1 MSFDLKV
8 SVQQRAEQSPQQKKL
23 NRLIDKIEQQKI
35 SLATWQN
42 VQDEIQQH
50 TRQKLLPIYREL
62 HDVLFEQLDQL
73 WHVLHKHEFSKADM
87 QQLDESIAQRA
98 QMLKH
103 SKMLSNEQQQQ
114 VEQIHTFYQQ
124 HAQQSLKK
132 NKKVQQL
139 KVDQPENDEQTAA
152 FEDDFEQYAAEQQQ
166 AREQAKQQRQQQKRE
181 QAEQMAAQSLKTVY
195 LKIAAMIH
203 PDREQDESKKVEK
216 TELFQQA
223 SQAYEHQDLFYLLKM
238 QLQLE
243 QNKGVG
249 SKALS
254 AEQVKFYKLAL
265 DAQSQQLESQIDVI
279 LDSFQ
284 LAKKVKAEHLHISDV
299 YKAIDADCAELKQQL
314 KWEKERLKHM
324 KKVSGGRDVVGAW
337 GFIATSLCTAVLLR
351 GLE

>member
-8 SVQQRAEQSPQQKKL
+8 SLQQRAEPSAQQKKL

-42 VQDEIQQH
+42 AQAEIQQH
-50 TRQKLLPIYREL
+50 TRQKLLPVYSEL
-62 HDVLFEQLDQL
+62 HEILFQQLEQL
-73 WHVLHKHEFSKADM
+73 WNMLHSHQFSKANL
-87 QQLDESIAQRA
+87 QQLDEKIAQLA
-98 QMLKH
+98 QLLKR
-103 SKMLSNEQQQQ
+103 SKMLNDEQLTL
-114 VEQIHTFYQQ
+114 VKQIDTFYQQ
-124 HAQQSLKK
+124 HVQQSTKK
-132 NKKVQQL
+132 NKKVQSAKFEQ
-139 KVDQPENDEQTAA
+139 DESPEQDVELEQ
-152 FEDDFEQYAAEQQQ
+152 DDFEQYAVEQQQ
-166 AREQAKQQRQQQKRE
+166 AREQAKQLRQQQKRE

-203 PDREQDESKKVEK
+203 PDREQDESKKAEK

-223 SQAYEHQDLFYLLKM
+223 SQAYEQQDLFYLLKL

-243 QNKGVG
+243 QNKAVG
-249 SKALS
+249 AKELS

-265 DAQSQQLESQIDVI
+265 DAQSQQLESQIEEI
-279 LDSFQ
+279 LGSFQ

-324 KKVSGGRDVVGAW
+324 KKVSGVEMLLGHGA
-337 GFIATSLCTAVLLR
+337 L
-351 GLE
+351 

>member
-8 SVQQRAEQSPQQKKL
+8 SLKPRAEPSAQQKKL
-23 NRLIDKIEQQKI
+23 NRLIDQIEQQKI

-42 VQDEIQQH
+42 AQAEIQQH
-50 TRQKLLPIYREL
+50 TRQKLMPVYSEL
-62 HDVLFEQLDQL
+62 HDILFQQLDQL
-73 WHVLHKHEFSKADM
+73 WMLLQQHEFSKAEI
-87 QQLDESIAQRA
+87 QQLDEKIAQLA
-98 QMLKH
+98 QMLKR
-103 SKMLSNEQQQQ
+103 SKMLKDDQLSL
-114 VEQIHTFYQQ
+114 VKQIDTFYQQ
-124 HAQQSLKK
+124 HAQQLAKK
-132 NKKVQQL
+132 TKKAQSA
-139 KVDQPENDEQTAA
+139 KFEQNESYEQNA
-152 FEDDFEQYAAEQQQ
+152 ELEQDDFEQYAAEQQQ
-166 AREQAKQQRQQQKRE
+166 AREQAKQLRQQQKRE

-203 PDREQDESKKVEK
+203 PDREQDETKKEEK

-223 SQAYEHQDLFYLLKM
+223 SQAYEQQDLFYLLKL

-249 SKALS
+249 AKELS
-254 AEQVKFYKLAL
+254 TEQVKFYKLAL
-265 DAQSQQLESQIDVI
+265 DAQSQQLESQIEEI

-324 KKVSGGRDVVGAW
+324 QKVSGVEMLLGHG
-337 GFIATSLCTAVLLR
+337 VL
-351 GLE
+351 

>member
-1 MSFDLKV
+1 MCFDLKV

-23 NRLIDKIEQQKI
+23 NRLIDKIGQQKI

-42 VQDEIQQH
+42 AQAEIQQH
-50 TRQKLLPIYREL
+50 TRQKLLPVYNEL
-62 HDVLFEQLDQL
+62 HAVLFQQLDQL
-73 WHVLHKHEFSKADM
+73 WQVLHNHEFSKADM

-98 QMLKH
+98 RMLKH
-103 SKMLSNEQQQQ
+103 SKMLTNKQQKQ

-124 HAQQSLKK
+124 HVQQSAKK
-132 NKKVQQL
+132 TKKVQQL
-139 KVDQPENDEQTAA
+139 KVDQPENDAQTAL
-152 FEDDFEQYAAEQQQ
+152 FEDGFEQYAAEQQQ

-195 LKIAAMIH
+195 LKIAALIH
-203 PDREQDESKKVEK
+203 PDREQDESKKAEK

-223 SQAYEHQDLFYLLKM
+223 SQAYEQQDLFYLLKL

-249 SKALS
+249 AKELS

-265 DAQSQQLESQIDVI
+265 DAQSQQLESQIDEI

-284 LAKKVKAEHLHISDV
+284 LAKKVKAEHLHMSDV
-299 YKAIDADCAELKQQL
+299 YKSIDMDCVDLKQQL

-324 KKVSGGRDVVGAW
+324 KKVSGVEMLLGHGA
-337 GFIATSLCTAVLLR
+337 L
-351 GLE
+351 

>member
-1 MSFDLKV
+1 MSMSFDLKV
-8 SVQQRAEQSPQQKKL
+8 SLQQRAEPSAQQKKL

-42 VQDEIQQH
+42 AQAEIQQH
-50 TRQKLLPIYREL
+50 TRQKLLPVYSEL
-62 HDVLFEQLDQL
+62 HEILFQQLEQL
-73 WHVLHKHEFSKADM
+73 WNMLHSHEFSKANL
-87 QQLDESIAQRA
+87 QQLDEKIAQLA
-98 QMLKH
+98 HMLKR
-103 SKMLSNEQQQQ
+103 SKMLNDEQLTL
-114 VEQIHTFYQQ
+114 VKQIDTFYQQ
-124 HAQQSLKK
+124 HVQQSTKK
-132 NKKVQQL
+132 NKKVQSAKFEQ
-139 KVDQPENDEQTAA
+139 DESPEQDVELEQ
-152 FEDDFEQYAAEQQQ
+152 DDFEQYAVEQQQ
-166 AREQAKQQRQQQKRE
+166 AREQAKQLRQQQKRE

-203 PDREQDESKKVEK
+203 PDREQDESKKAEK

-223 SQAYEHQDLFYLLKM
+223 SQAYEQQDLFYLLKL

-249 SKALS
+249 AKELS

-265 DAQSQQLESQIDVI
+265 DAQSQQLESQISEI

-284 LAKKVKAEHLHISDV
+284 LAKKVKVEHLHMSDV

-324 KKVSGGRDVVGAW
+324 KKVSGVEMLLGDG
-337 GFIATSLCTAVLLR
+337 VL
-351 GLE
+351 

>member
-8 SVQQRAEQSPQQKKL
+8 SIQQRAEQSPHQKKL

-42 VQDEIQQH
+42 AQVEIQQR
-50 TRQKLLPIYREL
+50 TRQKLLPIYSEL
-62 HDVLFEQLDQL
+62 HAVLFQQLDQL
-73 WHVLHKHEFSKADM
+73 WQVLHNHEFSKADM

-124 HAQQSLKK
+124 HVQQSAKK
-132 NKKVQQL
+132 TKKIQQL
-139 KVDQPENDEQTAA
+139 KVDQPESDEQDEL

-203 PDREQDESKKVEK
+203 PDREKDESKKEAK

-223 SQAYEHQDLFYLLKM
+223 SQAYEQQDLFYLLKL

-243 QNKGVG
+243 QNKGIG
-249 SKALS
+249 AKELS

-265 DAQSQQLESQIDVI
+265 DAQSQQLESQIDEI

-284 LAKKVKAEHLHISDV
+284 LAKKVKAEQVHMSDV

-324 KKVSGGRDVVGAW
+324 KKVSGVEMLLGHGA
-337 GFIATSLCTAVLLR
+337 L
-351 GLE
+351 

>member
-35 SLATWQN
+35 SLTTWQN
-42 VQDEIQQH
+42 AQAEIQQH
-50 TRQKLLPIYREL
+50 TRQKLLPVYNEL
-62 HDVLFEQLDQL
+62 HSVLFQQLQQLWDVLQQ
-73 WHVLHKHEFSKADM
+73 HEFSKADM
-87 QQLDESIAQRA
+87 QQLDDSIAQRA
-98 QMLKH
+98 RMLKH
-103 SKMLSNEQQQQ
+103 SKMLSNQQLQF
-114 VEQIHTFYQQ
+114 VDEIYNFYQQ
-124 HAQQSLKK
+124 HAQQSAKK
-132 NKKVQQL
+132 IKKTQHISM
-139 KVDQPENDEQTAA
+139 DQPERDEQITSY
-152 FEDDFEQYAAEQQQ
+152 EDDFEHYAAEQQQ

-203 PDREQDESKKVEK
+203 PDREQDESKKEEK

-223 SQAYEHQDLFYLLKM
+223 SQAYEQQDLFYLLKL

-249 SKALS
+249 AKELS

-265 DAQSQQLESQIDVI
+265 DAQSQQLESQISEI

-284 LAKKVKAEHLHISDV
+284 LAKKVKAEHVHIGDV

-324 KKVSGGRDVVGAW
+324 KKVSGVEMLLEHGA
-337 GFIATSLCTAVLLR
+337 L
-351 GLE
+351 